1 MVWRGAAPLPQ
12 KLCIDDN
19 CVVYASWDNII
30 EKGGGVMKREREL
43 SRINQVS
50 LLKQPPMYQSGKAV
64 VNVDGSGIG
73 ACVLRSCLRGS

>member
-30 EKGGGVMKREREL
+30 EKGGGGDEERKRAKQDK
-43 SRINQVS
+43 SGVS
-50 LLKQPPMYQSGKAV
+50 PQAAP
-64 VNVDGSGIG
+64 NVSEWEGS
-73 ACVLRSCLRGS
+73 CKR